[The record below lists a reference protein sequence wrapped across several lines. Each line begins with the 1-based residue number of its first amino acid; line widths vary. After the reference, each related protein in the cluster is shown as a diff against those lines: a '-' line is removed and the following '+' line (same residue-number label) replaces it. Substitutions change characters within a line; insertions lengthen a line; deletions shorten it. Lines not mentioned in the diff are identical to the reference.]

1 MFIKG
6 NTMKI
11 RTALD
16 LRFLKSSSIIA
27 VGIGLARLTGFGF
40 SLVLARLLS
49 PDDYG
54 FIQYNITMAGIVALL
69 TMPFG
74 QHVMARFIGGS
85 KDDES
90 NLNQFLEASWMI
102 LIGLLAVT
110 LVVSIPV
117 LALMGKLNI
126 GVIAVFLGMTFH
138 YAYYGLARG
147 FMADYRLLIAYLG
160 SNVVQLIAIILLYFV
175 FQERTAMPAL
185 VVYGASYLV
194 PIVILQLIQPFP
206 LRFRLFMPD
215 RTFVKR
221 ILRFSAPIWVSHIGY
236 VFYAGVDVLL
246 IAQFLDNRSVG
257 VYTLTKTL
265 TMLLSFVP
273 LGITTV
279 LLPKVAASRDQSH
292 MSLLRTTVGI
302 TLGVNAII
310 LLVMVLTYNWFI
322 GTVFSQEYIV
332 PLAVLLMLAFTEIC
346 FGIHAIASAIL
357 LGKDKPHWE
366 SISRIVVV
374 ILSITLGIVLI
385 PRFGLTG
392 AALTLLIG
400 GISAN
405 LTYVVLWLMKREYTH
420 AVVEVH

>member
-1 MFIKG
+1 
-6 NTMKI
+6 MKI

-16 LRFLKSSSIIA
+16 LRFIKSSSIIA

-40 SLVLARLLS
+40 SLVLARLLT

-54 FIQYNITMAGIVALL
+54 FIQYNITMASIVALL

-74 QHVMARFIGGS
+74 QHVLARFIGGS
-85 KDDES
+85 KDDEAS
-90 NLNQFLEASWMI
+90 LNQFLEAAWMI
-102 LIGLLAVT
+102 LIGLVAVT
-110 LVVSIPV
+110 LIVGIPV
-117 LALMGKLNI
+117 LAIMGKLNI
-126 GVIAVFLGMTFH
+126 GLIVVFLGMTFH
-138 YAYYGLARG
+138 YVYYGMARG

-185 VVYGASYLV
+185 IVYGASYLV
-194 PIVILQLIQPFP
+194 PIVILQLVQPFQF
-206 LRFRLFMPD
+206 RFRLFVPD
-215 RTFVKR
+215 RELVKK

-236 VFYAGVDVLL
+236 VFYAGIDVLL
-246 IAQFLDNRSVG
+246 IAQFLDNAAVG

-279 LLPKVAASRDQSH
+279 LLPKVAASRDASH

-302 TLGVNAII
+302 TIALNSII
-310 LLVMVLTYNWFI
+310 LLVMVLTYRWFI
-322 GTVFSQEYIV
+322 GTVFSEQYVV
-332 PLAVLLMLAFTEIC
+332 PLEILLMLAFTEIC

-374 ILSITLGIVLI
+374 ILSVVLGILLI
-385 PRFGLTG
+385 PRLGLAG

>member
-1 MFIKG
+1 
-6 NTMKI
+6 MKI

-16 LRFLKSSSIIA
+16 LRFIKSSSIIA

-40 SLVLARLLS
+40 SLVLARLLT

-54 FIQYNITMAGIVALL
+54 FIQYNITMASIVALL

-74 QHVMARFIGGS
+74 QHVLARFIGGS
-85 KDDES
+85 KDDEAS
-90 NLNQFLEASWMI
+90 LNQFLEAAWMI
-102 LIGLLAVT
+102 LIGLVAVT
-110 LVVSIPV
+110 LIVGIPV
-117 LALMGKLNI
+117 LAIMGKLNI
-126 GVIAVFLGMTFH
+126 GLIVVFLGMTFH
-138 YAYYGLARG
+138 YVYYGMARG

-185 VVYGASYLV
+185 IVYGASYLV
-194 PIVILQLIQPFP
+194 PIVILQLVQPFQF
-206 LRFRLFMPD
+206 RFRLFVPD
-215 RTFVKR
+215 RELVKK

-236 VFYAGVDVLL
+236 VFYAGIDVLL
-246 IAQFLDNRSVG
+246 IAQFLDNAAVG

-279 LLPKVAASRDQSH
+279 LLPKVAASRDASH

-302 TLGVNAII
+302 TIALNSII
-310 LLVMVLTYNWFI
+310 LLVMVLTYRWFI
-322 GTVFSQEYIV
+322 GTVFSEQYVV
-332 PLAVLLMLAFTEIC
+332 PLEILLMLAFTEIC

-374 ILSITLGIVLI
+374 ILSVVLGILLI
-385 PRFGLTG
+385 PRLGLAG

-400 GISAN
+400 GVSAN